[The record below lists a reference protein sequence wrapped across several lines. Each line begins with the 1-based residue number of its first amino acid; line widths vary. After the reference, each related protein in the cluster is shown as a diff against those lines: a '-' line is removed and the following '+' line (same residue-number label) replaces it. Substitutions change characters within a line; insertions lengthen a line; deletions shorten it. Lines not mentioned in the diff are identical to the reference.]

1 MQIKMGVDGLTN
13 CSDRF
18 SLLLMQRRQ
27 DQINRGSRTFQRGRL
42 QWRLPAPPL
51 DPAMLKRYFRIRIAA
66 HFSMFILAA
75 TTLAIAA
82 DAPRVLPAG
91 RLPDDSR
98 LGPLKTYNDY
108 FPYTPSVSVEA
119 WQQRA
124 DYVRRQILVATG
136 LWPMPTKTPAHAV
149 IHGRVDRDGYT
160 VEKVYFESYPGFFV
174 TGSLYRPK
182 GKSGKLPGVLCPHG
196 HWPNGRFN
204 EDSVKNVREN
214 IVNGAE
220 RFEVGGRYP
229 LQSRCVTLC
238 RMGCVVLHYDMVGY
252 ADSQQITEAIAHRIK
267 ARRPAMETAENWG
280 FFSPQAE
287 LHLQSIM
294 GLQTYNSI
302 RVMDWFS
309 ELPDVDPKRIGVTGA
324 SGGGTQ
330 TMLIGALDPRP
341 AVLFPA
347 VMVSTAMQGGCTC
360 ENCTYLRIATGNVEF
375 AAMAAPRPLGM
386 TAADD
391 WTKEMPTKGFPE
403 LQRQYTLLGAEKNVM
418 LKPLLQF
425 GHNYNYVSR
434 SAMYRFM
441 NDRLKLGLENPV
453 LEEDYKPLSIAEMS
467 VWDKDHPRP
476 KGGDDFERSLLKW
489 MTADA
494 AKQIAALTPKDEK
507 SSSGATVGLSNRAAG
522 TAGQASTG
530 AQSSMAE
537 FRRVVGGAVAVMVG
551 RELPAAGDVQWA
563 PLRTADRGEY
573 IETAALVRYRPEREE
588 LPVLMLKPKQ
598 SNKQCVIWADENGK
612 TGLYAAG
619 GLAPAVQK
627 LLAAGTAVVG
637 VDLLYQGEFLADGKP
652 LSVARRVPKSREFA
666 GFTFGYNRP
675 LPAQRVA
682 DLLTLVAALR
692 SMPEP
697 AEKVQLFAAGK
708 MAPLAALAR
717 AQAGAAIDRLALAT
731 DRFRFAALKA
741 FDDPS
746 FLPGAVKYGD
756 LSAILALS
764 APHALHVAGE
774 SADDLAI
781 VKAAYA
787 ASGKPAGLNLDADQ
801 PDTAA
806 LRAVEWLLEK

>member
-1 MQIKMGVDGLTN
+1 M
-13 CSDRF
+13 
-18 SLLLMQRRQ
+18 
-27 DQINRGSRTFQRGRL
+27 
-42 QWRLPAPPL
+42 P
-51 DPAMLKRYFRIRIAA
+51 KRYFRIRIAA
-66 HFSMFILAA
+66 LFSIFILPAA
-75 TTLAIAA
+75 VLAAA
-82 DAPRVLPAG
+82 AEAPRVLPAG

-98 LGPLKTYNDY
+98 LGPLTTYNDY
-108 FPYTPSVSVEA
+108 FPFTPSASVEA
-119 WQQRA
+119 WQKRA

-238 RMGCVVLHYDMVGY
+238 RMGCVVFHYDMVGY
-252 ADSQQITEAIAHRIK
+252 ADCQQISEAVAHRFK
-267 ARRPAMETAENWG
+267 ARRPAMETADDWG

-302 RVMDWFS
+302 RALDWFS
-309 ELPDVDPKRIGVTGA
+309 ELPDVDPKRIAVTGA

-330 TMLIGALDPRP
+330 TMILGALDSRP

-360 ENCTYLRIATGNVEF
+360 ENCTYLRVGTGNVEF

-391 WTKEMPTKGFPE
+391 WTKEMPGKGFPE
-403 LQRQYTLLGAEKNVM
+403 LQRQYALLGAEKNVM

-453 LEEDYKPLSIAEMS
+453 LEEDFKPLSVAEMT

-476 KGGDDFERSLLKW
+476 KGGDALERSLLKW

-494 AKQIAALTPKDEK
+494 KRQIAALAPIDPK
-507 SSSGATVGLSNRAAG
+507 SLG
-522 TAGQASTG
+522 
-530 AQSSMAE
+530 E

-551 RELPAAGDVQWA
+551 RELPAAADVQWA

-573 IETAALVRYRPEREE
+573 VETAALVRYRPEREE
-588 LPVLMLKPKQ
+588 MPVLLLKPKQ
-598 SNKQCVIWADENGK
+598 WNKQCVIWADENGK
-612 TGLYAAG
+612 SGLYQAG
-619 GLAPAVQK
+619 GLAPPVQK
-627 LLAAGTAVVG
+627 LLSGGAAVVG
-637 VDLLYQGEFLADGKP
+637 VDLLYQGEFLADGKT
-652 LSVARRVPKSREFA
+652 LTRARILPKSREFA
-666 GFTFGYNRP
+666 GFTFGYNHP
-675 LPAQRVA
+675 LPAQRAA
-682 DLLTLVAALR
+682 DLLTVVAALR
-692 SMPEP
+692 NMKEP
-697 AEKVQLFAAGK
+697 AEKVHMFAAGK

-717 AQAGAAIDRLALAT
+717 AQAGGAIDRMALAT
-731 DRFRFAALKA
+731 DHFRFASLKA
-741 FDDPS
+741 FDDPN
-746 FLPGAVKYGD
+746 FLPGAAKYGD
-756 LSAILALS
+756 LPATLALS
-764 APHALHVAGE
+764 APHAMWVAGE
-774 SADDLAI
+774 SADDLPAA
-781 VKAAYA
+781 KLAYA
-787 ASGKPAGLNLDADQ
+787 AGGQPDHLVLDIGN
-801 PDTAA
+801 PDTAVVRA
-806 LRAVEWLLEK
+806 LGWLMEK